1 MSTTCYVRKADGTL
15 LGPMQ
20 REAVEMMKA
29 AGMLPDDC
37 CILDEK
43 PQEKASSFSRLLACV
58 HQDDI
63 AGFIALLK
71 EGVSPAE
78 KGPDGFSIA
87 ELVRNENKT
96 LFINCLDLLNL
107 RHEQKEP
114 APVCSVAPKVS
125 VADCSRIISDKQK
138 ELIQCTEQCLSDAD
152 FTQEMKIRQLTEELL
167 ASGWNVNSELSN
179 PGDPTTFMIF
189 HVALKMGNVS
199 FVDRLLQSGAKVTP
213 HPNGTYVVNPLEC
226 TLTWEPYVG
235 KPKRDLIRKS
245 FSNKFDLAKK
255 LVAHGAIVEDSEA
268 LEFVSSEEHPAPE
281 LLKLL
286 LELPSVKKDGDKFNF
301 SVYESH
307 YSITKMTREAAG
319 MLAARGWNQTGL
331 LLQAVQRGWED
342 LVRAFIANGADVN
355 ARVLEYQS
363 HTSPLQEAVSAGHIE
378 VVKILL
384 QNGADWSAVDAKW
397 REQWFKLHASLY
409 PDVKQYLIEFTSK
422 GLFQAIEEDDASA
435 FERLINS
442 GADVYVLNER
452 GENALQVAQRLKNK
466 RIERMIRMICEAE
479 RRPMESGI
487 TRPLIERTAIA
498 RIKDILLY
506 GKPGNEENCLSLIDR
521 VDRVECLLGPQL
533 NDIYKSAAEK
543 NYVILI
549 KKLIDKSQ
557 KQLNSITDGYREF
570 RFVFLKS
577 DATAALS
584 AAACSGNVEVCECL
598 LERMT
603 FDTSAIAIA
612 LEDSIDYGYPQV
624 FRFLWENARGDIREV
639 EKLISLAIEVNEPE
653 ILDILMGY
661 RSWPNINLLPDC
673 YIYSGIL
680 RILLS
685 RRVNLPINE
694 LCFFN
699 EIGKSERM
707 PLCIA
712 ADEGDDECVR
722 LLLDAGAKVEL
733 RGVMG
738 RTALH
743 YAAYRA
749 SARKVQDLIHAGA
762 EVNAEDERGYTP
774 LHLAALVGDESC
786 TRLLLEAGANANA
799 GTLDGFTALHFAANQ
814 GRADIAELLLRHGAK
829 RNPVNGLGISALSL
843 AEKAGYD
850 ALVRLMA

>member
-114 APVCSVAPKVS
+114 APVCSVAPKVA

-138 ELIQCTEQCLSDAD
+138 ELIQCTEQCLCDAD
-152 FTQEMKIRQLTEELL
+152 TTQEMKIRQLAEELL
-167 ASGWNVNSELSN
+167 ACGWNVNSELSN

-189 HVALKMGNVS
+189 HVALKMCNVS

-226 TLTWEPYVG
+226 IYTPEPYEG
-235 KPKRDLIRKS
+235 KPKRDLIRMS
-245 FSNKFDLAKK
+245 FSNELDLAKK
-255 LVAHGAIVEDSEA
+255 LIAHGAILEDSYA
-268 LEFVSSEEHPAPE
+268 LELVSSKEHPAPE

-286 LELPSVKKDGDKFNF
+286 LDEWPSVKKDGDKFNF
-301 SVYESH
+301 RVYER
-307 YSITKMTREAAG
+307 YYLITNMTREAAG
-319 MLAARGWNQTGL
+319 MLAARGWNQTCL

-384 QNGADWSAVDAKW
+384 QNGADWTAVDAEW
-397 REQWFKLHASLY
+397 REQWFNLYESLY

-422 GLFQAIEEDDASA
+422 GLFQAIEEDDAA
-435 FERLINS
+435 TFERLINS

-452 GENALQVAQRLKNK
+452 GENTLQVAQRLKNK

-521 VDRVECLLGPQL
+521 VECLLCSQL

-549 KKLIDKSQ
+549 EKLIDKAQ
-557 KQLNSITDGYREF
+557 KELNSITGVDREYRLIFFE
-570 RFVFLKS
+570 S
-577 DATAALS
+577 NAYAALS
-584 AAACSGNVEVCECL
+584 AAARSGNVEVCQCL

-603 FDTSAIAIA
+603 FDTRDIAHA
-612 LEDSIDYGYPQV
+612 LEFSIDYGYPQV

-699 EIGKSERM
+699 EIGKSERL

-762 EVNAEDERGYTP
+762 EVNVEDERGYTP
-774 LHLAALVGDESC
+774 LHLAALVGDEDC

-814 GRADIAELLLRHGAK
+814 GRADIAELLLRHGAE

-850 ALVRLMA
+850 ALVRLLA

>member
-107 RHEQKEP
+107 RHEQKES
-114 APVCSVAPKVS
+114 APVCPVAPKVS

-138 ELIQCTEQCLSDAD
+138 ELIQCTEQCVSDAD
-152 FTQEMKIRQLTEELL
+152 STQEMKIRQLTEELL

-179 PGDPTTFMIF
+179 PGDSTTFTIF
-189 HVALKMGNVS
+189 HIALKMCNVS
-199 FVDRLLQSGAKVTP
+199 FADRLLQSGAKVTP
-213 HPNGTYVVNPLEC
+213 HPNGTYVVDPLGDTLY
-226 TLTWEPYVG
+226 TLTPRYRYR
-235 KPKRDLIRKS
+235 RDQRRSSCSLGAD
-245 FSNKFDLAKK
+245 FVKK
-255 LVAHGAIVEDSEA
+255 LIAQGAVLEDSYG
-268 LEFVSSEEHPAPE
+268 LQCVSEEDYPAPE
-281 LLKLL
+281 LLEIL
-286 LELPSVKKDGDKFNF
+286 LELPSVRKDNDKFTFWSCEDPYLF
-301 SVYESH
+301 SLMS
-307 YSITKMTREAAG
+307 REAAG

-331 LLQAVQRGWED
+331 LIQAVRRGWED
-342 LVRAFIANGADVN
+342 LVHAFIANGADVN
-355 ARVLEYQS
+355 ARALKYQS

-384 QNGADWSAVDAKW
+384 QNGADWSAVDAEW
-397 REQWFKLHASLY
+397 REEWLYEDDWCY
-409 PDVKQYLIEFTSK
+409 PDVKQYLVEFTSK
-422 GLFQAIEEDDASA
+422 GLFQAIEEDDAAA
-435 FERLINS
+435 FECLINS

-452 GENALQVAQRLKNK
+452 GENTLQVAQRLKNK

-479 RRPMESGI
+479 RRQMESGI
-487 TRPLIERTAIA
+487 TRPLVERTAIA

-506 GKPGNEENCLSLIDR
+506 GKSGNESNCLSLIHHIEEMR
-521 VDRVECLLGPQL
+521 AVELE
-533 NDIYKSAAEK
+533 DIYRSAAEK
-543 NYVILI
+543 NYATLI
-549 KKLIDKSQ
+549 KELIVKERKEHDSKAVREGTLKLPEASCW
-557 KQLNSITDGYREF
+557 LG
-570 RFVFLKS
+570 
-577 DATAALS
+577 LS
-584 AAACSGNVEVCECL
+584 AAASTGSVEACESL
-598 LERMT
+598 LEGVRFNDST
-603 FDTSAIAIA
+603 INSA
-612 LEDSIDYGYPQV
+612 LEAAILYGQPQV
-624 FRFLWENARGDIREV
+624 FRCLWEHTSTKVIVVDL
-639 EKLISLAIEVNEPE
+639 EKLIFLAIRDDQPE
-653 ILDILMGY
+653 ILDMIFSY
-661 RSWPNINLLPDC
+661 RGWSMINPVPEC
-673 YIYSGIL
+673 YIHSGVL
-680 RILLS
+680 RMLLKGC
-685 RRVNLPINE
+685 VNLLPINE
-694 LCFFN
+694 LCN
-699 EIGKSERM
+699 IEIHAGKSERL

-722 LLLDAGAKVEL
+722 LLLDAGAKVAL

-749 SARKVQDLIHAGA
+749 SARKVQDLIRAGA

-774 LHLAALVGDESC
+774 LHLAALVGDEAC

-814 GRADIAELLLRHGAK
+814 GRADIAELLLRHGAE

-850 ALVRLMA
+850 ALVRLLA

>member
-20 REAVEMMKA
+20 REAVELMKA

-138 ELIQCTEQCLSDAD
+138 ELIQYVEQNADLGFDYTTE
-152 FTQEMKIRQLTEELL
+152 MMIRQLTEELI
-167 ASGWNVNSELSN
+167 ACGWGVNSELSF
-179 PGDPTTFMIF
+179 PGMDSTFTIF
-189 HVALKMGNVS
+189 DIVVQDMNDVPFAA
-199 FVDRLLQSGAKVTP
+199 RLLRIGAKINDYA
-213 HPNGTYVVNPLEC
+213 HLNHLIKYYNNHNL
-226 TLTWEPYVG
+226 
-235 KPKRDLIRKS
+235 DLVKI
-245 FSNKFDLAKK
+245 LI
-255 LVAHGAIVEDSEA
+255 AHGGVLDSSRSKD
-268 LEFVSSEEHPAPE
+268 LDYQFNDLE
-281 LLKLL
+281 LLKFL
-286 LELPSVKKDGDKFNF
+286 LEGKILRKDDDWFNGCL
-301 SVYESH
+301 SESMSH
-307 YSITKMTREAAG
+307 EAVG
-319 MLAARGWNQTGL
+319 MLASRGWNQIGL
-331 LLQAVQRGWED
+331 LLHAARCGWED
-342 LVRAFIANGADVN
+342 LVSALIANGADVN
-355 ARVLEYQS
+355 ARVLERETN
-363 HTSPLQEAVSAGHIE
+363 TSPLQEAVSAGHIE

-397 REQWFKLHASLY
+397 REEWLNRDGWCY
-409 PDVKQYLIEFTSK
+409 PDVKQYLVELTSK
-422 GLFQAIEEDDASA
+422 GLFQAIEGDDASA

-452 GENALQVAQRLKNK
+452 GENPLQVAQRLKNK
-466 RIERMIRMICEAE
+466 RIERMIRMICDAE
-479 RRPMESGI
+479 RRPIESGSI
-487 TRPLIERTAIA
+487 RSLVERTAVA

-506 GKPGNEENCLSLIDR
+506 GKPGNEENCLSLIDC
-521 VDRVECLLGPQL
+521 VDYKYQMGDSLVE
-533 NDIYKSAAEK
+533 IYESAAKK
-543 NYVILI
+543 NYASLI
-549 KKLIDKSQ
+549 KKLIDLEKKVLAPFEAGNSRSEPLKFSYLGHGKSL
-557 KQLNSITDGYREF
+557 QL
-570 RFVFLKS
+570 
-577 DATAALS
+577 AAEI
-584 AAACSGNVEVCECL
+584 GNVEACKSL
-598 LERMT
+598 LEGIT
-603 FDTSAIAIA
+603 FPDDFIGGAMDSAIVR
-612 LEDSIDYGYPQV
+612 GRVQV
-624 FRFLWENARGDIREV
+624 FRCLWGYRRASKGFDYRLANDQISTAIR
-639 EKLISLAIEVNEPE
+639 LNQPE
-653 ILDILMGY
+653 ILDFLMGDY
-661 RSWPNINLLPDC
+661 GWNDKPTSDC
-673 YIYSGIL
+673 YIHSGIL
-680 RILLS
+680 RMLLS
-685 RRVNLPINE
+685 RNVRVPINQPCNFE
-694 LCFFN
+694 GS
-699 EIGKSERM
+699 EGQERM

-712 ADEGDDECVR
+712 AGRGDDECVR
-722 LLLDAGAKVEL
+722 LLLDAGAKVAL

-762 EVNAEDERGYTP
+762 DVNAEDERGYTP
-774 LHLAALVGDESC
+774 LHLAALVGDEAC
-786 TRLLLEAGANANA
+786 TRLLLEAGANANS

-814 GRADIAELLLRHGAK
+814 GRADIAELLLRHGAE

-850 ALVRLMA
+850 ALVRLLA